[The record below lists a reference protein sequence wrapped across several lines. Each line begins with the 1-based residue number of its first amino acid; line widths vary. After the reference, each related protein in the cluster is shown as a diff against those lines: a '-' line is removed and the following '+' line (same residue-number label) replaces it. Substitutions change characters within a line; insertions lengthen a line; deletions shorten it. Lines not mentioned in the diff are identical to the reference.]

1 MGLYIIGRVY
11 QTALV
16 LFGVSAVV
24 FLLLHISGDPAALLL
39 PQDATK
45 ESIEQFRHAH
55 GFDQPLYIQFYRFL
69 AGAVRGDL
77 GNSLKFNQPALSL
90 VLERF
95 PATLELALAA
105 LVISIVTGI
114 PLGIISAMKRNSPL
128 DTAAMVVSMLGQSI
142 PAFWLGIMMIL
153 LLSVKWQIFPPFGR
167 GGISHLILPAI
178 SLSTWSAARVARL
191 TRSGMIEV
199 LGQEYIRTARAK
211 GLANVVVVQ
220 RHALKNAMLPI
231 ITVLGLDLGGFLG
244 GAVIT
249 ETIFAW
255 PGAGQLAMQSIYSR
269 DYPVVQATV
278 LLVASGYVLINLVVD
293 VTYAY
298 LNPRIRFG

>member
-1 MGLYIIGRVY
+1 MGQYICSRLY
-11 QTALV
+11 QTVLV

-24 FLLLHISGDPAALLL
+24 FLLLHISGDPAVLLL
-39 PQDATK
+39 PQDATQ
-45 ESIEQFRHAH
+45 ESIDQFRHTH
-55 GFDQPLYIQFYRFL
+55 GFDRPLYVQFYRFMS
-69 AGAVRGDL
+69 GAIRGDL
-77 GNSLKFNQPALSL
+77 GTSLKFNQPALGL

-95 PATLELALAA
+95 PATLDLAIAA
-105 LVISIVTGI
+105 LLISIVTGI
-114 PLGIISAMKRNSPL
+114 PLGIISALKRNSPV
-128 DTAAMVVSMLGQSI
+128 DVSAMIISMLGQSI

-153 LLSVKWQIFPPFGR
+153 LFSVKWQIFPPFGR

-199 LGQEYIRTARAK
+199 LSQEYIRTARAK
-211 GLANVVVVQ
+211 GLANMVVVQ

-231 ITVLGLDLGGFLG
+231 ITVLELDLGGFLG

-255 PGAGQLAMQSIYSR
+255 PGVGQLAMQSIYSR

-278 LLVASGYVLINLVVD
+278 LVVAIGYVAINLLVD
-293 VTYAY
+293 VAYAY

>member
-1 MGLYIIGRVY
+1 MGQYIASRLY
-11 QTALV
+11 QTLLV
-16 LFGVSAVV
+16 LLGVSGVV
-24 FLLLHISGDPAALLL
+24 FLLLRLSGDPAVLLL

-45 ESIEQFRHAH
+45 EAIDNFRRAH
-55 GFDQPLYIQFYRFL
+55 GFDQPLYVQFFRFL
-69 AGAVRGDL
+69 AGVSRGDL
-77 GNSLKFNQPALSL
+77 GMSLKFNQPALGL

-95 PATLELALAA
+95 PATIELAAGA
-105 LVISIVTGI
+105 LLIAILVGI
-114 PLGIISAMKRNSPL
+114 PLGIISAIKRNSIV
-128 DTAAMVVSMLGQSI
+128 DTLAMVLSMLGQSV
-142 PAFWLGIMMIL
+142 PVFWLGIMLIL
-153 LLSVKWQIFPPFGR
+153 LFAVRWQIFPPFGR
-167 GGISHLILPAI
+167 GGLNHLLLPAFT
-178 SLSTWSAARVARL
+178 LSTWSAARLARL

-211 GLANVVVVQ
+211 GLSDRVVVQ
-220 RHALKNAMLPI
+220 QHALKNVLLPV

-255 PGAGQLAMQSIYSR
+255 PGVGQLAMQSIYSR

-278 LLVASGYVLINLVVD
+278 LLVAVGYVFVNLLVD
-293 VTYAY
+293 VAYAF